1 MLIAYLWP
9 ASLLL
14 PNAAPSGQS
23 RRSVAPR
30 CEAAPALDF
39 LNFLNSEG
47 LAPKEPEPEPEPE
60 PAEEVSLAKA
70 WYEADTVI
78 SWYDFGIRLNP
89 EDAAEATAVAEAAF
103 EDAASAEPFSVLTS
117 PQPAFDCEA
126 TTHEAMNEAMS
137 GECDTERMMR
147 SVLCGWKNEAGKLAT
162 IERLAEFEDGFTTLP
177 DAAAIKAELV
187 GTWKLLVT
195 SEEDGVLG
203 GGGVSGTADDEYKRV
218 VAQYQSFRLP
228 SPDDILTGNVFFM
241 ETSEVVI
248 DVRLG
253 SANLATVKGGFSIT
267 PSATSDGYHD
277 VTEQYAR
284 VRLAHHLSSH
294 IRAPIRHQRPD

>member
-1 MLIAYLWP
+1 
-9 ASLLL
+9 
-14 PNAAPSGQS
+14 
-23 RRSVAPR
+23 
-30 CEAAPALDF
+30 
-39 LNFLNSEG
+39 
-47 LAPKEPEPEPEPE
+47 
-60 PAEEVSLAKA
+60 
-70 WYEADTVI
+70 
-78 SWYDFGIRLNP
+78 
-89 EDAAEATAVAEAAF
+89 
-103 EDAASAEPFSVLTS
+103 
-117 PQPAFDCEA
+117 
-126 TTHEAMNEAMS
+126 MNEAMS

-253 SANLATVKGGFSIT
+253 SANMATVKGGFSIT

-284 VRLAHHLSSH
+284 VRLAHHLSSR
-294 IRAPIRHQRPD
+294 IRAPSRHQRPD